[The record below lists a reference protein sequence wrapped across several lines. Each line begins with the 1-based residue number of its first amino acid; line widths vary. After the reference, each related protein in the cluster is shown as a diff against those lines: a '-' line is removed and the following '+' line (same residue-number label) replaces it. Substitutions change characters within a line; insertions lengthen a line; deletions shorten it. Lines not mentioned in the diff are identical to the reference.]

1 MAVPTNT
8 FQTYQAIGNREDLSN
23 DIYNITP
30 YDTPMTTLAKKGSAE
45 AMYTEWQTEALAAV
59 NSGNAVIEGDDAT
72 NTALTPTVRVGNYI
86 QTMEKT
92 VGISNIQEA
101 VGKAGPNRERA
112 RALINKRRELKRD
125 CEAIILSNQVRVV
138 GTAGTAQKLRPLV
151 GWYATND
158 SRGAGGAD
166 GTASAAATD
175 GTQRNFS
182 ETLVR
187 NLLATCY
194 ANGAEPSVIMSGPI
208 NRTNF
213 TTQISGG
220 ATKFYQ
226 VADKQMVATI
236 TKYVSDYGTLKIMP
250 NRFQRE
256 RDMHFI
262 DPDFVELRYLE
273 NWSQQDLAVTGLAK
287 RTQMW
292 GSLTLAVLNEAAHG
306 VIADLNTA
314 IL

>member
-1 MAVPTNT
+1 MAVPAST

-30 YDTPMTTLAKKGSAE
+30 YDTPVMTMAKKGKAE

-59 NSGNAVIEGDDAT
+59 NANNAVIEGDDAA
-72 NTALTPTVRVGNYI
+72 NTALTPTVRVGNHV

-92 VGISNIQEA
+92 IGISTIQQA
-101 VGKAGPNRERA
+101 VSKAGPNRERA

-125 CEAIILSNQVRVV
+125 CETIILSNQVRVV
-138 GTAGTAQKLRPLV
+138 GATATAQKLRPLV
-151 GWYATND
+151 GWYATNT
-158 SRGAGGAD
+158 SRGAGGAN

-175 GTQRNFS
+175 GTPRNFS

-187 NLLATCY
+187 TLMATCY
-194 ANGAEPSVIMSGPI
+194 ANGAEPTVMMSGPI
-208 NRTNF
+208 NRTNI

-226 VADKQMVATI
+226 VADKEMVATI
-236 TKYVSDYGTLKIMP
+236 TKYNSDYGTLKVMP

-256 RDMHFI
+256 RDMHFL

-273 NWSQQDLAVTGLAK
+273 NWGQQELAVTGLA
-287 RTQMW
+287 RREQMW